1 MGVYPLGNR
10 ELIFLLLLLL
20 SLALPLYKNML
31 YVGKGTFY
39 VGKLF
44 YLQSDTLFTSVSC
57 FHIANHIKILKIHTL
72 TCVYAYSYSDT
83 DRYTH
88 TLLFISWIWRSR
100 FWIDHRNVI
109 LAEWSGLELVN
120 LSLSQPTICSQQV
133 VLPWLTNL

>member
-1 MGVYPLGNR
+1 
-10 ELIFLLLLLL
+10 
-20 SLALPLYKNML
+20 ML
-31 YVGKGTFY
+31 NVGKGTLY

-88 TLLFISWIWRSR
+88 TLLFIS
-100 FWIDHRNVI
+100 
-109 LAEWSGLELVN
+109 
-120 LSLSQPTICSQQV
+120 
-133 VLPWLTNL
+133 

>member
-31 YVGKGTFY
+31 YVGKRTFY

-72 TCVYAYSYSDT
+72 TCVHAYSYSDT
-83 DRYTH
+83 DRYTCTH
-88 TLLFISWIWRSR
+88 FY
-100 FWIDHRNVI
+100 
-109 LAEWSGLELVN
+109 LAHESEAQDFGLITEM
-120 LSLSQPTICSQQV
+120 
-133 VLPWLTNL
+133 